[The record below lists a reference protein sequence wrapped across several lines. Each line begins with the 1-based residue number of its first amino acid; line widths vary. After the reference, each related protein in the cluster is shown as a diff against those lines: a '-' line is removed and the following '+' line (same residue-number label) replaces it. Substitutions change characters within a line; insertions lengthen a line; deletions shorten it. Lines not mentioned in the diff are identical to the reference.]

1 MADKVKTSEDLEIA
15 EAEEMEV
22 DMEELAFHAVKQ
34 MRKGFISAMIL
45 AILREGNNHG
55 YGIMKEIEEKT
66 QGILTPM
73 VSSIYPVLKD
83 LTTKKLV
90 RKVDEKE
97 AEGKTRKIYS
107 VTEKGERMLKHL
119 VRNYQKMIS
128 NLRAITMGAFGF
140 DGNYPLEDHLQIMAE
155 HAVFGWKDGKSE
167 KEKEENLIFYRN
179 LIEERIINLGEMKEE
194 VIKELNSLK

>member
-15 EAEEMEV
+15 KAEEMEA

-73 VSSIYPVLKD
+73 ASSIYPVLKD

-97 AEGKTRKIYS
+97 AEGKTRKIYH
-107 VTEKGERMLKHL
+107 VTEKGERMLKYL

-128 NLRAITMGAFGF
+128 NLRSITMGAFGF